1 MDEEDEPKVWVTAI
15 KLVLG
20 AALIIGGT
28 GFALWYL
35 SKEQERSQPSEPA
48 VSNVVKGWGIAGDS
62 PIRNKR

>member
-1 MDEEDEPKVWVTAI
+1 MDEDEEPKVWVTVI

-28 GFALWYL
+28 GFALWYF
-35 SKEQERSQPSEPA
+35 SKEQERAQPVEPA
-48 VSNVVKGWGIAGDS
+48 SSGAVKGWGIATDS